1 MKKILIIAFGLLVM
15 VSCEKDETG
24 GSSPAVWPDYL
35 IGTWSLDDV
44 ARNITCDFHFNI
56 I

>member
-35 IGTWSLDDV
+35 IGTWSLDDDT
-44 ARNITCDFHFNI
+44 RNITCDFHFNI